1 MENEVGAMDRR
12 SFLRRL
18 AGGVIVASTNPVH
31 FLAPPTSWH
40 LQNGLYASNGSLS
53 SNWSS
58 KTPEDIMADMM
69 ILVPDLLRLPVKYF
83 SRLNDETDLQLRKRF
98 YDAK

>member
-1 MENEVGAMDRR
+1 
-12 SFLRRL
+12 
-18 AGGVIVASTNPVH
+18 
-31 FLAPPTSWH
+31 
-40 LQNGLYASNGSLS
+40 
-53 SNWSS
+53 
-58 KTPEDIMADMM
+58 MADMM